1 MVANYRCNEIKNDA
15 MKEIEWD
22 VAALEGECAGGV
34 VDDFGARCSK
44 IRMKASEFFNE
55 AAKQYD
61 PEIRAKVE
69 EELTAATTQQFFLSF
84 DSQLKMLGQ
93 TAQTKVTN
101 DVKKLEAKNLDDV
114 AESLGKILNTL

>member
-1 MVANYRCNEIKNDA
+1 

-22 VAALEGECAGGV
+22 VAELEGESAKGV
-34 VDDFGARCSK
+34 VDDFGAKCGTILK
-44 IRMKASEFFNE
+44 KAKEFFNE

-61 PEIRAKVE
+61 QEIRSKVE
-69 EELTAATTQQFFLSF
+69 EDLTAAATQQFFLSF

-101 DVKKLEAKNLDDV
+101 DVKKLEQK
-114 AESLGKILNTL
+114 